1 MLTINWNDIKLN
13 GMPAI
18 NRALETLVKEFNAL
32 ETRHNLELH
41 LLTQQLRRLE
51 IRVLANGDREI
62 VEELGHGWRIERQ
75 PAAPNANAA
84 TSDPPAATMATPP
97 NNDGVI
103 EGALGTCGFSW
114 LPDDWVTQYTAAV
127 DGD

>member
-18 NRALETLVKEFNAL
+18 SRALETLAKEINAL

-84 TSDPPAATMATPP
+84 TSDPPAATTTVGTPT
-97 NNDGVI
+97 D
-103 EGALGTCGFSW
+103 SW
-114 LPDDWVTQYTAAV
+114 LSGPDWVTDFAAAV
-127 DGD
+127 DGK